1 MLTLVKQFVKI
12 VAETM
17 AITEPIFEFGS
28 LQVSGQEGFAD
39 LRPLFPNKE
48 YVGCDIREGP
58 GVDQILN
65 LHHIELLSELVGTVF
80 LFETLE
86 HVEFCRKALEEIYR
100 VLQPNGL
107 LVISTVMKFP
117 IHNHP
122 CDYWRFTPEGL
133 KSLLKPFTFSFVGS
147 VGDAEFP
154 HTIVGLA
161 SKNSISSSSMNQF
174 LRRFE
179 IWKQYW
185 DKPPR
190 PIWER
195 LGKLLVPSLLP
206 TIYRKIWKE

>member
-1 MLTLVKQFVKI
+1 MLILVKQFVKI

-17 AITEPIFEFGS
+17 PITEPIFEFGS

-39 LRPLFPNKE
+39 IRPLFPNKE
-48 YVGCDIREGP
+48 YVGCDMRKGP
-58 GVDQILN
+58 GVDRILN
-65 LHHIELLSELVGTVF
+65 LHHIELPSEFVGTVF

-107 LVISTVMKFP
+107 LVISTVMNFP
-117 IHNHP
+117 IHSHP
-122 CDYWRFTPEGL
+122 YDYWRFTPEGL

-147 VGDAEFP
+147 AGDAEFP
-154 HTIVGLA
+154 YTIVGLA
-161 SKNSISSSSMNQF
+161 SKNSISTNSMNQF
-174 LRRFE
+174 LRKYE

-185 DKPPR
+185 DKPP
-190 PIWER
+190 PPTGES
-195 LGKLLVPSLLP
+195 LGKLLIPPLLR